1 LQLREYGRERVTEL
15 MLRVRDGFVEP
26 HALIRVVRRGRLS

>member
-1 LQLREYGRERVTEL
+1 

-26 HALIRVVRRGRLS
+26 HALTRIVRRGRLS